1 MIETWSEENRPDYQK
16 VLQDREDAI
25 ERGRKRRQ
33 LEEEALQWQQE
44 EERKALWDGF
54 DSEALLTDALEAQR
68 RARESVAFRELRNE
82 IAKESGGPAEWREVL
97 NPLVEP

>member
-16 VLQDREDAI
+16 VLQEREAAI

-33 LEEEALQWQQE
+33 LEEEALQWQRE

-54 DSEALLTDALEAQR
+54 DAEALLTDALAAQR
-68 RARESVAFRELRNE
+68 RARESVAFRELREE
-82 IAKESGGPAEWREVL
+82 IQKVSPT
-97 NPLVEP
+97 PDSSS

>member
-16 VLQDREDAI
+16 VLQEREAAM

-33 LEEEALQWQQE
+33 LEEEALQWQRE

-54 DSEALLTDALEAQR
+54 DADALLTDALEAQR
-68 RARESVAFRELRNE
+68 RARESVAFRELREE
-82 IAKESGGPAEWREVL
+82 IQQVSPT
-97 NPLVEP
+97 PDSSS

>member
-16 VLQDREDAI
+16 VLQDREAAM

-33 LEEEALQWQQE
+33 LEEEALRWQQE

-54 DSEALLTDALEAQR
+54 DAEALLTDALAAQR
-68 RARESVAFRELRNE
+68 RARESVAFRELREE
-82 IAKESGGPAEWREVL
+82 IQKVSPT
-97 NPLVEP
+97 PDSSS

>member
-16 VLQDREDAI
+16 VLQDREAAM

-33 LEEEALQWQQE
+33 LEEEALRWQRE

-54 DSEALLTDALEAQR
+54 DAEALLTDALEAQR
-68 RARESVAFRELRNE
+68 RARESVAFRELREE
-82 IAKESGGPAEWREVL
+82 IRTESGA
-97 NPLVEP
+97 

>member
-16 VLQDREDAI
+16 VLQDREAAM

-33 LEEEALQWQQE
+33 LEEEALRWQRE

-54 DSEALLTDALEAQR
+54 DAEALLTDAL
-68 RARESVAFRELRNE
+68 
-82 IAKESGGPAEWREVL
+82 GPAEGTRERCLQGTARGDPDRVRG
-97 NPLVEP
+97 VKS

>member
-16 VLQDREDAI
+16 VLQDREAAM

-33 LEEEALQWQQE
+33 LEEEALQWQRE

-54 DSEALLTDALEAQR
+54 DAEALLTDALEAQR
-68 RARESVAFRELRNE
+68 RARESVAFRELREE
-82 IAKESGGPAEWREVL
+82 IRTESGA
-97 NPLVEP
+97 